1 MQDGGSA
8 LDDGD
13 LKRVFLNALYG
24 HYANRTA
31 TTRITLIFIIKL
43 PARLGSSCIIKI
55 IKIIKIILAVL
66 AVLLACVMAILKR

>member
-31 TTRITLIFIIKL
+31 TTRITLIFDDKTASKL
-43 PARLGSSCIIKI
+43 
-55 IKIIKIILAVL
+55 
-66 AVLLACVMAILKR
+66 